1 MKSDI
6 TFMCSREAMPRNIE
20 ISTSPIQ
27 NSSLDDSN
35 SARLSICSAVTLSSS
50 VASSSPNSPCLQS
63 LREESSDLGRNAPE
77 GERLSTL
84 PTVLSSPMPNRR
96 RRTALLLDQPSKTL
110 GNPQL

>member
-6 TFMCSREAMPRNIE
+6 TFMCFREAMPRNIE

-63 LREESSDLGRNAPE
+63 LREESSDLGRNAPD

-84 PTVLSSPMPNRR
+84 PTVLSSPVPNRR